1 VQAELDKVSKELENV
16 GEDREALKIA
26 LLAKETQLLAIKLS
40 KETYLR
46 GMAKET
52 ELLSKET
59 SQQEAWQKRPSS
71 YQKKPAK
78 RDRAPIKRNQS
89 KYLRARG
96 MAKGIDCRS
105 PFASFTHSY
114 SHLLRQYSLRQ

>member
-46 GMAKET
+46 GMAK
-52 ELLSKET
+52 
-59 SQQEAWQKRPSS
+59 
-71 YQKKPAK
+71 
-78 RDRAPIKRNQS
+78 
-89 KYLRARG
+89 
-96 MAKGIDCRS
+96 GIDCRS